1 MKIGTARKPRK
12 HKRGKGLNR
21 KKRRFSYILLTI
33 YILFQIYTCLKLS
46 TFAFLFSDSA
56 AVGTYESDI
65 VPIFEKVPTRV
76 LLEIKNASHLL
87 YNVIFRYQH
96 IQSCCHLKMP
106 K

>member
-21 KKRRFSYILLTI
+21 KKRRFSYILLNI

-76 LLEIKNASHLL
+76 LLEIKKNASHLL
-87 YNVIFRYQH
+87 
-96 IQSCCHLKMP
+96 
-106 K
+106 

>member
-21 KKRRFSYILLTI
+21 KKRRFSYILQTI

-76 LLEIKNASHLL
+76 LLEIKKTLHICFTMSFF
-87 YNVIFRYQH
+87 VINIY
-96 IQSCCHLKMP
+96 KAAVT
-106 K
+106 